1 MPTPPR
7 LFNSRARVIKLNALH
22 RSRKVAGF
30 SHKVMR
36 QGNKIWAMGSRQG
49 AGELNA
55 LSLRSTDEEPL
66 VLVDAHDVPQGVAPK
81 DEVHRRG
88 LKHRAISVLVR
99 SPAAEMLV
107 HRRNAAKYHSGGLWT
122 NACCSHPRPGE
133 AAENAARRRLAEE
146 MGIRCAVTPL
156 FTAHYRAAVSNGYIE
171 DEVVH
176 VFGSTYEGPISP
188 DPAEVSE
195 WKWLPLAELA
205 DDLAQRPD
213 RYTVWF
219 RHYFR
224 EHNDDIAAWMGAG

>member
-1 MPTPPR
+1 
-7 LFNSRARVIKLNALH
+7 V
-22 RSRKVAGF
+22 
-30 SHKVMR
+30 
-36 QGNKIWAMGSRQG
+36 
-49 AGELNA
+49 ELNA
-55 LSLRSTDEEPL
+55 FSPSSDEEPI
-66 VLVDAHDVPQGVAPK
+66 VLVDAQDVPQGVAPK
-81 DEVHRRG
+81 AEVHRRG

-99 SPAAEMLV
+99 NHGGDMLL
-107 HRRNAAKYHSGGLWT
+107 HRRNAEKYHSGGLWT

-133 AAENAARRRLAEE
+133 AAEDAARRRLAKE

-156 FTAHYRAAVSNGYIE
+156 FVAQYRAAVSNGYIE
-171 DEVVH
+171 DEVVR

-205 DDLAQRPD
+205 DDLVRRPD

-224 EHNDDIAAWMGAG
+224 EHGDDIAAWMRAGERGQ